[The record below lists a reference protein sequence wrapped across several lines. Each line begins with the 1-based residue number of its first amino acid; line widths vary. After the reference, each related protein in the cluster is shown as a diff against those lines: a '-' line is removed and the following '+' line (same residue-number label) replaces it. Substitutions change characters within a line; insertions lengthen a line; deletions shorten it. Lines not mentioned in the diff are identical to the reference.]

1 MFAAMIFRAPR
12 FILITFIGLV
22 ARAQAESP
30 VNFSRDVLP
39 ILSDACFQ
47 CHGPEPKHRK
57 ADLRLDLQ
65 ADALKKNKDGDA
77 AIVPGK
83 LDQSQLW
90 SRITTHDEDEVMPPK
105 KSNKK
110 VTEQQREIL
119 KRWIEGGAQWGKHWA
134 FEKPVKAALPQI
146 SNPKS
151 QNTNP
156 VDAFVFA
163 RLKQEGLSLSSE
175 ASKQTLIR
183 RLSLDITGLPPTP
196 EEVDAFVRD
205 QSAQAYERVVD
216 RLLKSPHYGERMAMV
231 WLDGARY
238 ADTDGYQADET
249 RTNWPWRDWVIGAF
263 NTNMPYDQF
272 TTEQFA
278 GDLLPN
284 ATADQKLATCFHR
297 NHMTN
302 GEGGRD
308 PEESRVE
315 YVIDRMNTIGAQWL
329 GLTLGCCQCHSH
341 KFDPITQADYYG
353 MSAYFNSIDED
364 GKAGK
369 NAKPYLA
376 YKSPYVSRAIKE
388 ADEWLA
394 SRQVIE
400 KAVRADSEKPFV
412 GWLAETMKKLPSD
425 FKAWRPMIAKLE
437 SEGGTVL
444 KQEADGTVQSSGAT
458 PHHED
463 YRLISG
469 SKLPRITGLKLE
481 VLPDAS
487 NTNGLLSRS
496 KTGDFILTDIKLQ
509 TRRKGST
516 QVTDILVSNAIADF
530 SADKKKNS
538 NYGDVKD
545 TLDDDPRNGWS
556 TIGADNKKPHTAVYA
571 LAEPLVLGADE
582 ELVVTLQHRS
592 LQGQQAIGRFR
603 VSLTDQAGETTR
615 SLETPPLDVLASAKV
630 SGIEDVE
637 SKLRARLF
645 EQFLADHK
653 PHIDAQAVVDR
664 AKKRLGE
671 VKAAEKKIDVM
682 VLQERKEARETN
694 ILVRGVWD
702 KKGDKVERGMLPAV
716 LTWPKEQTASRLD
729 LAKWLVARDNPLTAR
744 VAVNH
749 LWQMLFGNGLVRSPD
764 DFGLQG
770 ERPTH
775 PELLDW
781 LAVDFMENG
790 WDVKR
795 MIKQLVMSQ
804 TYKQISDC
812 GLRIADSKAQS
823 IDPENKLLSRA
834 PRYRLPAWMI
844 RDGALK
850 ASGLLNA
857 TLGGP
862 PVKPY
867 QPDGIWE
874 ENFMGR
880 FHYEPSEGPDQ
891 YRRTVYAFWRRSVA
905 PTFLFDSAQR
915 RVCEVKSGRTNT
927 PLQALTLLNDETML
941 ESSRVLA
948 ANAIQ
953 ATKDAEGCIR
963 AMVKRVLCREAS
975 DAEVKMLTSKLS
987 HAREYYATHPDDAR
1001 KQLRHGQSPIDPKLN
1016 LADLAATSIVATM
1029 ILNLD
1034 EAITRE

>member
-1 MFAAMIFRAPR
+1 MFIRFPWFSVFACIAVQASAAAAPT
-12 FILITFIGLV
+12 ID
-22 ARAQAESP
+22 
-30 VNFSRDVLP
+30 FSRDVLP

-47 CHGPEPKHRK
+47 CHGPEPKNRK

-65 ADALKKNKDGDA
+65 ADALKKNKEGEA

-83 LDQSQLW
+83 LEQSQLW
-90 SRITTHDEDEVMPPK
+90 SRITTHDEDDVMPPK

-110 VTEQQREIL
+110 VTEPQREIL
-119 KRWIEGGAQWGKHWA
+119 KRWIESGAVWGKHWA

-146 SNPKS
+146 SDLKFQIS
-151 QNTNP
+151 NP
-156 VDAFVFA
+156 VDAFVMA
-163 RLKQEGLSLSSE
+163 RLKQEGLSFSPE
-175 ASKQTLIR
+175 TSKQTLIR
-183 RLSLDITGLPPTP
+183 RVSLDITGLPPSP
-196 EEVDAFVRD
+196 EEVDAFLKD
-205 QSAQAYERVVD
+205 SSPQAFERVVD
-216 RLLKSPHYGERMAMV
+216 RLLSSPHFGERMAMV

-238 ADTDGYQADET
+238 ADTDGYQSDET

-263 NTNMPYDQF
+263 NANMPYDQF

-315 YVIDRMNTIGAQWL
+315 YVIDRMNTIGTQWL

-376 YKSPYVSRAIKE
+376 YQSPYVSRAIKE
-388 ADEWLA
+388 AETWLV
-394 SRQVIE
+394 SRQGVE
-400 KAVRADSEKPFV
+400 KAVRAESEEPFA
-412 GWLAETMKKLPSD
+412 GWLAESIKKLPAD
-425 FKAWRPMIAKLE
+425 FKAWRPMMAKLE

-444 KQEADGTVQSSGAT
+444 KQEADGTVQSSGPT

-463 YRLISG
+463 YRLIAG

-481 VLPDAS
+481 VLPHAS

-496 KTGDFILTDIKLQ
+496 KTGDFILTDIKVQ

-516 QVTDILVSNAIADF
+516 QVNDILVSNAVADF
-530 SADKKKNS
+530 SADKKKNA

-545 TLDDDPRNGWS
+545 TLDDDPRNGWT
-556 TIGADNKKPHTAVYA
+556 TIGTDNKKPHIAVYA

-582 ELVVTLQHRS
+582 DLVVSLQHRS

-603 VSLTDQAGETTR
+603 VSLTDQSGEAVR
-615 SLETPPLDVLASAKV
+615 SVAQAPLEALAKANLQ
-630 SGIEDVE
+630 ETQAME
-637 SKLRARLF
+637 PKLRARLF

-653 PHIDAQAVVDR
+653 PHQEAQAALDR
-664 AKKRLGE
+664 AKKRLAE

-694 ILVRGVWD
+694 VLIRGVWD
-702 KKGDKVERGMLPAV
+702 KKGDKVERSMLPAV

-729 LAKWLVARDNPLTAR
+729 LAKWLVSRDNPLTAR

-781 LAVDFMENG
+781 LAVDFVENH
-790 WDVKR
+790 WDMKR
-795 MIKQLVMSQ
+795 MIKQLVMSRTYRQ
-804 TYKQISDC
+804 TSDVM
-812 GLRIADSKAQS
+812 AQS
-823 IDPENKLLSRA
+823 DDPDNKLLSRA
-834 PRYRLPAWMI
+834 PRYRLPAWII
-844 RDGALK
+844 RDSALK
-850 ASGLLNA
+850 SAGLLNP

-915 RVCEVKSGRTNT
+915 RVCEVKTGRTNT

-941 ESSRVLA
+941 EASRVLA
-948 ANAIQ
+948 ANVLHV
-953 ATKDAEGCIR
+953 TKDAESSIR
-963 AMVKRVLCREAS
+963 EMVKRVLCREAS
-975 DAEVKMLTSKLS
+975 EPEIKMLASKLS
-987 HAREYYATHPDDAR
+987 HAREYYADHPADA
-1001 KQLRHGQSPIDPKLN
+1001 KKLLHHGQSPLDAKLN
-1016 LADLAATSIVATM
+1016 IADLAATSVMATM

>member
-1 MFAAMIFRAPR
+1 MFFRTLRP
-12 FILITFIGLV
+12 FLIACLGLV
-22 ARAQAESP
+22 ASAHAESP
-30 VNFSRDVLP
+30 INFSRDVLP

-47 CHGPEPKHRK
+47 CHGPEPKNRK

-65 ADALKKNKDGDA
+65 ADALKKNKEGEA

-90 SRITTHDEDEVMPPK
+90 ARITTHDADDVMPPK

-110 VTEQQREIL
+110 VTAEQREIL
-119 KRWIEGGAQWGKHWA
+119 KRWIESGAAWGKHWA
-134 FEKPVKAALPQI
+134 FEKPVKAALPGI
-146 SNPKS
+146 SNLKS
-151 QNTNP
+151 QTSNP
-156 VDAFVFA
+156 IDEFIIA
-163 RLKQEGLSLSSE
+163 RLKQQGLGLSPE

-183 RLSLDITGLPPTP
+183 RVSLDITGLPPTP
-196 EEVDAFVRD
+196 EEVEAFVKD
-205 QSAQAYERVVD
+205 TSPKAFERVVD
-216 RLLKSPHYGERMAMV
+216 RLLQSPHYGERMAMV

-238 ADTDGYQADET
+238 ADTDGFQADDT

-263 NTNMPYDQF
+263 NSNMPFDQF
-272 TTEQFA
+272 TIDQFA
-278 GDLLPN
+278 GDLLPD
-284 ATADQKLATCFHR
+284 ATPDQKLATCFHR

-369 NAKPYLA
+369 GAKPYLA
-376 YKSPYVSRAIKE
+376 YQSPYISRAIKE
-388 ADEWLA
+388 AQDWLG
-394 SRQVIE
+394 SRQAIE
-400 KAVRADSEKPFV
+400 KKVRGESEKPFTS
-412 GWLAETMKKLPSD
+412 WISQRLKSTPDD
-425 FKAWRPMIAKLE
+425 FKAWRPLMARLE
-437 SEGGTVL
+437 SESGTVL
-444 KQEADGTVQSSGAT
+444 NQEPDGTVQSGGAL

-463 YRLISG
+463 YRLIATPT
-469 SKLPRITGLKLE
+469 LPRITGLKLE
-481 VLPDAS
+481 VLPHAS

-516 QVTDILVSNAIADF
+516 QVTDILVNNAIADF
-530 SADKKKNS
+530 SADKKKNA

-545 TLDDDPRNGWS
+545 TLDDDPRNGWT
-556 TIGADNKKPHTAVYA
+556 TIGADNKKPHVAVYA
-571 LAEPLVLGADE
+571 LAEPLVLGDGE
-582 ELVVTLQHRS
+582 ELVVTLQQRS
-592 LQGQQAIGRFR
+592 LQGQQSMGRFR
-603 VSLTDQAGETTR
+603 VSLTDQAGQAVR
-615 SLETPPLDVLASAKV
+615 SLDTPPLEELVGAHPNDVT
-630 SGIEDVE
+630 GIDP
-637 SKLRARLF
+637 KLRARLF
-645 EQFLADHK
+645 EQFLADHQ
-653 PHIDAQAVVDR
+653 PHKEAQAVVDR
-664 AKKRLGE
+664 ANKRLSE
-671 VKAAEKKIDVM
+671 VKAAEKKIEVM
-682 VLQERKEARETN
+682 VLQERKQPRDTN

-716 LTWPKEQTASRLD
+716 LAWPKEQTASRLD
-729 LAKWLVARDNPLTAR
+729 LAKWMVSRDNPLTAR

-749 LWQMLFGNGLVRSPD
+749 LWQMIFGNGLVRSPD

-781 LAVDFMENG
+781 LAVDFMENH
-790 WDVKR
+790 WDMKG

-804 TYKQISDC
+804 TYCQSS
-812 GLRIADSKAQS
+812 DSKES
-823 IDPENKLLSRA
+823 SVDPENKLLARA

-844 RDGALK
+844 RDCALK
-850 ASGLLNA
+850 AAGMLNP

-880 FHYEPSEGPDQ
+880 FHYESSEGPDQ

-915 RVCEVKSGRTNT
+915 RVCEVKTGRTNT

-948 ANAIQ
+948 G
-953 ATKDAEGCIR
+953 K
-963 AMVKRVLCREAS
+963 AMVAAKDDAVRIHSMMKRVLCREPQ
-975 DAEVKMLTSKLS
+975 DAEIKMLSVKLV
-987 HAREYYATHPDDAR
+987 HAREYYTAHLDDA
-1001 KQLRHGQSPIDPKLN
+1001 KKLLRHGQSPIDPKLN
-1016 LADLAATSIVATM
+1016 TADLAATSLIATM

>member
-1 MFAAMIFRAPR
+1 MFPAMFFRSPWLLVFAC
-12 FILITFIGLV
+12 IGLQ
-22 ARAQAESP
+22 ARAAAEP
-30 VNFSRDVLP
+30 KIDFSRDVLP

-47 CHGPEPKHRK
+47 CHGPEPKNRK

-65 ADALKKNKDGDA
+65 ADALKKNKEGEA

-83 LDQSQLW
+83 LDQSLLW
-90 SRITTHDEDEVMPPK
+90 SRITTHDEDDVMPPK

-110 VTEQQREIL
+110 VTEQQRETL
-119 KRWIEGGAQWGKHWA
+119 KRWIESGAEWGKHWA

-146 SNPKS
+146 SDHKFQIS
-151 QNTNP
+151 NP
-156 VDAFVFA
+156 VDVFIMA
-163 RLKQEGLSLSSE
+163 RLKQEGLSLSPQ

-183 RLSLDITGLPPTP
+183 RATLDITGLPPSP
-196 EEVDAFVRD
+196 EEVDAFLKD
-205 QSAQAYERVVD
+205 TSPEAYEHVVD
-216 RLLKSPHYGERMAMV
+216 RLLSSPHYGERMAMV

-238 ADTDGYQADET
+238 ADTDGYQSDDT

-263 NTNMPYDQF
+263 NANMPYDQF
-272 TTEQFA
+272 TIEQFA

-315 YVIDRMNTIGAQWL
+315 YVIDRMNTIGTQWL

-376 YKSPYVSRAIKE
+376 YQSPHVSRAIKE
-388 ADEWLA
+388 AEAWLA
-394 SRQVIE
+394 SRQVLE
-400 KAVRADSEKPFV
+400 KAVRADSEKPFA
-412 GWLAETMKKLPSD
+412 GWLAESIKKLPAD
-425 FKAWRPMIAKLE
+425 FQAWRPMMAKLE

-444 KQEADGTVQSSGAT
+444 KQEADGAIQSSGPK

-463 YRLISG
+463 YRLIGS
-469 SKLPRITGLKLE
+469 SKLTRITGLKLE
-481 VLPDAS
+481 VLPHAS

-496 KTGDFILTDIKLQ
+496 KTGDFILTDIKVQ

-516 QVTDILVSNAIADF
+516 QVSDVLVSNAVADF
-530 SADKKKNS
+530 SADKKKNG

-556 TIGADNKKPHTAVYA
+556 TMGTDNKKPHIAVYA
-571 LAEPLVLGADE
+571 LAEPLVLGTDE

-603 VSLTDQAGETTR
+603 VSLTDQSGEAVR
-615 SLETPPLDVLASAKV
+615 SVQQTPLEALAKAKLQDA
-630 SGIEDVE
+630 EAME
-637 SKLRARLF
+637 PKLRVRLF

-653 PHIDAQAVVDR
+653 PHKEAQAAFDR
-664 AKKRLGE
+664 AKKRLSE

-694 ILVRGVWD
+694 VLIRGVWD

-716 LTWPKEQTASRLD
+716 LAWPKEQTASRLD
-729 LAKWLVARDNPLTAR
+729 LAKWLVSRDNPLTAR

-749 LWQMLFGNGLVRSPD
+749 LWQMLFGNGLVRTPD

-781 LAVDFMENG
+781 LAVDFKDNH
-790 WDVKR
+790 WDMKR

-804 TYKQISDC
+804 TYRQTSDAK
-812 GLRIADSKAQS
+812 GQS
-823 IDPENKLLSRA
+823 ADPENKLLSRA
-834 PRYRLPAWMI
+834 PRYRLPAWII
-844 RDGALK
+844 RDSALK
-850 ASGLLNA
+850 SAGLLNP

-915 RVCEVKSGRTNT
+915 RVCEVKTGRTNT

-941 ESSRVLA
+941 EASRVLA
-948 ANAIQ
+948 ANVLHV
-953 ATKDAEGCIR
+953 TKDAGSSIR
-963 AMVKRVLCREAS
+963 EMVKRVLCREAS
-975 DAEVKMLTSKLS
+975 EAEIKMLASKLS
-987 HAREYYATHPDDAR
+987 HAREYYADHPADA
-1001 KQLRHGQSPIDPKLN
+1001 KKLLHHGQSPIDAQLN
-1016 LADLAATSIVATM
+1016 IADLAATSIVATM